1 MKHPAWFRSYAKLEA
16 EAVEQHDY
24 SFLLTQWTSAADDLH
39 RRRVRPP
46 AAYRWRRRACIE
58 VAVTERAMLV
68 RDSKDVTLPHLSVS
82 HTGWAD
88 FVRYAI
94 EG

>member
-1 MKHPAWFRSYAKLEA
+1 MSTHQRIESADLAWFKSTHSSGEGG
-16 EAVEQHDY
+16 
-24 SFLLTQWTSAADDLH
+24 
-39 RRRVRPP
+39 
-46 AAYRWRRRACIE
+46 ACVE

-88 FVRYAI
+88 FVRYAV